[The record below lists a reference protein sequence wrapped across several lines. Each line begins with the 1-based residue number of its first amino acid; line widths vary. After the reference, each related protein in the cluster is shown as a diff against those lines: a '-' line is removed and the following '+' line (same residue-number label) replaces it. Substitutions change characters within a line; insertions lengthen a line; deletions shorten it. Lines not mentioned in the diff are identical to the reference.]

1 MRYGILLVA
10 IFGAS
15 MAASTSPSTEAKAGD
30 ELQGTWE
37 AVSAARNGGA
47 AEDLKGH
54 RLTFSG
60 ERFTITSKGKMIYQG
75 TYTIDSSQKPATIDF
90 KNTAGQMKGR
100 TWLGIYQL
108 AGERLKICDN
118 ADDVSRARPTAFVTE
133 RGSGQVLVDFNRSK
147 R

>member
-1 MRYGILLVA
+1 L
-10 IFGAS
+10 
-15 MAASTSPSTEAKAGD
+15 
-30 ELQGTWE
+30 
-37 AVSAARNGGA
+37 
-47 AEDLKGH
+47 
-54 RLTFSG
+54 
-60 ERFTITSKGKMIYQG
+60 
-75 TYTIDSSQKPATIDF
+75 
-90 KNTAGQMKGR
+90 KGR